1 MLCSFYT
8 TRPTEPRS
16 WTQLRRI
23 IVLDWLLVSGLVG
36 IFLFLGNDIIIN
48 WFRKSS
54 SRFITVIRQ
63 QAGVSTAS
71 TVLQITMNSR
81 QQMVALMQRC
91 PLNSKERHDLIPRS
105 EKSQNTQ
112 GMMSFN
118 SYWCSVCTENF
129 HCLGSASNTCSQT
142 IFLCI
147 MNRQWAYTRY
157 NSKVEYEV
165 QKCFT
170 ILNIQF
176 KLYLKILMNG
186 WHCFDTR
193 SYSVTAY

>member
-176 KLYLKILMNG
+176 KLYLKIRMNG
-186 WHCFDTR
+186 CHCFDTR
-193 SYSVTAY
+193 SYSVTAC

>member
-23 IVLDWLLVSGLVG
+23 IFLDWLLVSGLVG
-36 IFLFLGNDIIIN
+36 IFHFLGNDIVIN

-63 QAGVSTAS
+63 QVGASTAS
-71 TVLQITMNSR
+71 TVLQVTMNSR

-91 PLNSKERHDLIPRS
+91 PLTSKERHDLIPRT
-105 EKSQNTQ
+105 EKTQNTQ
-112 GMMSFN
+112 GMKSFN
-118 SYWCSVCTENF
+118 LYRCTVCAENF
-129 HCLGSASNTCSQT
+129 HCIGSISNTCSQT

-147 MNRQWAYTRY
+147 MNRQWAYTSY
-157 NSKVEYEV
+157 NNKVEMRYKNV
-165 QKCFT
+165 LRFWIFNLNFT
-170 ILNIQF
+170 
-176 KLYLKILMNG
+176 
-186 WHCFDTR
+186 
-193 SYSVTAY
+193 